1 MATIVHDWL
10 LNRQDFVIMTRLY
23 LLLVQGK
30 NSVPS
35 VFNLTVDTH
44 IMGNWQIT
52 KRISADQ
59 CHTTVQTGSN
69 VQLIE
74 ATIL

>member
-44 IMGNWQIT
+44 IMGN
-52 KRISADQ
+52 
-59 CHTTVQTGSN
+59 
-69 VQLIE
+69 
-74 ATIL
+74 

>member
-10 LNRQDFVIMTRLY
+10 LNRQDFVIMPRLY

-35 VFNLTVDTH
+35 VFNLTVDIH
-44 IMGNWQIT
+44 VMGNWQMA